1 MPAPLVSRVPRDP
14 ADGNA
19 ARNAKWANF
28 GAMLIDLGP
37 SPRRRGATAKR
48 PALNVAD
55 VRPGVNGMD
64 FAQVGAASTLALT
77 PTLALALALARALA
91 LALALALAHPR
102 SRPPSLSPHPCPTLA
117 STRHLFPCLS
127 RGSTSISLYIW
138 QEETAQLVLDYME
151 ERLLPDQ
158 LLLQRARAARHQRT
172 AAAGE
177 EERCPRLFQSVRAMP
192 LDEAFRRLDVPEPQ
206 LAAFRESGAHMA
218 ELRRRWRTLVLA
230 NHPDKLT
237 HLALGEQET
246 ARRTATFSSAM
257 AAFEAVDAFY
267 ADHCAQREGP
277 LGTMVADQ
285 EQDHSPCTAAASSP
299 PWQ

>member
-1 MPAPLVSRVPRDP
+1 MGRESQAC
-14 ADGNA
+14 
-19 ARNAKWANF
+19 
-28 GAMLIDLGP
+28 
-37 SPRRRGATAKR
+37 RRPEPEER
-48 PALNVAD
+48 L
-55 VRPGVNGMD
+55 
-64 FAQVGAASTLALT
+64 
-77 PTLALALALARALA
+77 
-91 LALALALAHPR
+91 
-102 SRPPSLSPHPCPTLA
+102 
-117 STRHLFPCLS
+117 LFPIICDS
-127 RGSTSISLYIW
+127 APRVW
-138 QEETAQLVLDYME
+138 QEETAQLILDYME
-151 ERLLPDQ
+151 ERVLPDQ

-267 ADHCAQREGP
+267 ADRFAQREGP
-277 LGTMVADQ
+277 LETMVQVADQ
-285 EQDHSPCTAAASSP
+285 EEDQPPCTAAGAASTGGSSLP
-299 PWQ
+299 G

>member
-1 MPAPLVSRVPRDP
+1 MGRESQAC
-14 ADGNA
+14 
-19 ARNAKWANF
+19 
-28 GAMLIDLGP
+28 
-37 SPRRRGATAKR
+37 RRPEPEER
-48 PALNVAD
+48 L
-55 VRPGVNGMD
+55 
-64 FAQVGAASTLALT
+64 
-77 PTLALALALARALA
+77 
-91 LALALALAHPR
+91 
-102 SRPPSLSPHPCPTLA
+102 
-117 STRHLFPCLS
+117 LFPIICDS
-127 RGSTSISLYIW
+127 APRVW
-138 QEETAQLVLDYME
+138 QEETAQLILDYME
-151 ERLLPDQ
+151 ERVLPDQ

-206 LAAFRESGAHMA
+206 LAAFGESGAHMA

-267 ADHCAQREGP
+267 ADRFAQREGP
-277 LGTMVADQ
+277 LETMVQVADQ
-285 EQDHSPCTAAASSP
+285 EEDQPPCTAAGAASTGGSSLP
-299 PWQ
+299 G